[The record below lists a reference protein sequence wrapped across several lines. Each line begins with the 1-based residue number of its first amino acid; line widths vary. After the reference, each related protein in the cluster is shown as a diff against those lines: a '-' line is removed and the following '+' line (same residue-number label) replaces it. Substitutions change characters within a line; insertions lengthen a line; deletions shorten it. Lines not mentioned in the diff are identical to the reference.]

1 MKKKA
6 HLHDLLKKVS
16 LATGYP
22 IAQVKEVIV
31 QFIRVIITELANGRA
46 VYLMSLGKFWL
57 KPAGAQRAWDW
68 TKKEYVQL
76 GERLIPKFTF
86 SNKVYQMIR
95 SEASS
100 LIDEQ
105 PES

>member
-1 MKKKA
+1 MQKKA
-6 HLHDLLKKVS
+6 HMHDLLKKV
-16 LATGYP
+16 ARDTGFP
-22 IAQVKEVIV
+22 IVQVKEIIV
-31 QFIRVIITELANGRA
+31 GFIRVIITELANGRA

-57 KPAGAQRAWDW
+57 KPAEAQKAYDW
-68 TKKEYVQL
+68 RRKQHVQL

-86 SNKVYQMIR
+86 SNKVYQLIR

-105 PES
+105 PEP